1 MEKQDKHIV
10 IIGGGFGGINLA
22 KKLKNREGLRVT
34 LVDKNNYNF
43 FPPLLYQV
51 ATGFLDVS
59 SISMPFRSLFKG
71 VRNLRF
77 RMGELLEV
85 RPESNSVL
93 LTSGELTYDALV
105 IATGTVS
112 NFFGMENI
120 KKYGLPMK
128 TIDDAVEMRN
138 YLLQKTEEAAA
149 LAPDINSESYRNVV
163 ISGAGPTGV
172 EVAGMLAEMRN
183 DILGKIYP
191 EFEASRLQIYLVDAT
206 PTVLPPMREKSQKYT
221 YKALEKI
228 GVKVM
233 LGKMVQD
240 YKDEVVYFKD
250 GDTIE
255 TKTLIWTAGVVA
267 QRFKGIPEQSYSRGN
282 RLLVN
287 DFNQVEGTDNIY
299 AVGDVCLQKTDSEFP
314 EGHPQ
319 LANVAME
326 QGIQLGKNFIAMTKG
341 EPLKPFRYNDKGSMA
356 IIGRNMAVAD
366 LTTPNR
372 SFTGWF
378 AWMLWLFIHLFQLIN
393 YRNRIKTMWNWTI
406 AYFTQDQSLGM
417 IVRPSHRVEEAA
429 AELSQPARPEKVEST
444 AASQPAGE

>member
-1 MEKQDKHIV
+1 MDKHIV
-10 IIGGGFGGINLA
+10 IIGGGFGGVNLA
-22 KKLKNREGLRVT
+22 KKLKNTEGLRVT

-59 SISMPFRSLFKG
+59 SISTPFRSLFKG
-71 VRNLRF
+71 IRNIRF

-85 RPESNSVL
+85 RPESNSVI

-138 YLLQKTEEAAA
+138 YLLQKTEEAAV
-149 LAPDINSESYRNVV
+149 LAPNINSESYRNVV

-191 EFEASRLQIYLVDAT
+191 EFDASRLQIYLVDAA

-228 GVKVM
+228 GVKVL
-233 LGKMVQD
+233 LGKMVKD
-240 YKDEVVYFKD
+240 YRDEVVYFKD
-250 GDTIE
+250 GDTIK

-267 QRFKGIPEQSYSRGN
+267 QVFKGIPEKSYSKGN

-299 AVGDVCLQKTDSEFP
+299 AVGDVCLQKTDSEYP

-341 EPLKPFRYNDKGSMA
+341 EPLKPFRYKDKGSMA

-366 LTTPNR
+366 LTTPNK

-393 YRNRIKTMWNWTI
+393 YRNRIKTMWNWTT

-417 IVRPSHRVEEAA
+417 IVRPSHRVDEAT
-429 AELSQPARPEKVEST
+429 AELSQTVRSEKVQST
-444 AASQPAGE
+444 PESQPAGD